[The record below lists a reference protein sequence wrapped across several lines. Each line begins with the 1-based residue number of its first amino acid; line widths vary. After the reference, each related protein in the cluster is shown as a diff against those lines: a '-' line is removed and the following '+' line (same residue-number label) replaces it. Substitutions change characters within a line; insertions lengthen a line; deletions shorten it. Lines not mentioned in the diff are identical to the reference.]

1 MPPRRTP
8 GTPARSAA
16 RRRRTRRAS
25 SPSATVPRTGRA
37 PDRVRP
43 PVPRRSP
50 AATAWPGSA
59 AAWSCPRRSARPA
72 RSPARTA
79 PSGRARAAPVPDR
92 SPGSPRAPRRRTRC
106 RSPPTPLHDRHSVAA
121 HGDSHRPFL
130 VKVSR
135 TSLPPGGTVPASGPA
150 QLLTGR
156 FDRGDRV
163 AQVAVE
169 EPFADEAQRQVEE
182 AAAQAGRVAVDVQ
195 RDPRA
200 ARPVRGDVVLPV
212 AALAESVAVQHFQ
225 AYLAGPGPVVAV
237 PLPDAAA
244 GRRALGHVGPVGSLP
259 VHLQVPA
266 LAVAEQ
272 LLPLGAEVGERGDEP
287 FRRELPGSAHPH

>member
-1 MPPRRTP
+1 VTCPY
-8 GTPARSAA
+8 GTVRSVPRSAC
-16 RRRRTRRAS
+16 TG
-25 SPSATVPRTGRA
+25 PKPRVT
-37 PDRVRP
+37 
-43 PVPRRSP
+43 
-50 AATAWPGSA
+50 
-59 AAWSCPRRSARPA
+59 
-72 RSPARTA
+72 
-79 PSGRARAAPVPDR
+79 
-92 SPGSPRAPRRRTRC
+92 PRATTPYSVSVTAH
-106 RSPPTPLHDRHSVAA
+106 PLHDRHSVAA

-135 TSLPPGGTVPASGPA
+135 TSLPPGGTVPASGPT

-244 GRRALGHVGPVGSLP
+244 GRRALGHVGPVG
-259 VHLQVPA
+259 
-266 LAVAEQ
+266 
-272 LLPLGAEVGERGDEP
+272 
-287 FRRELPGSAHPH
+287 